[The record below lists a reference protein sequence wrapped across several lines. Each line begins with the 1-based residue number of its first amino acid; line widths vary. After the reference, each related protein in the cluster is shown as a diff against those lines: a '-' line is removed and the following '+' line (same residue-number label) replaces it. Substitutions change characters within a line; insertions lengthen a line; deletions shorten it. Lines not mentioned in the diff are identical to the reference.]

1 MIRVKTT
8 IFPYHNIQLLTGLDP
23 QVPEALH
30 RLSGLDLRVGESGEG
45 EAALLRGLHPG
56 LATHRGVEVA
66 VLPGE
71 DGVTR
76 LVVVQLGLGSE
87 VRIII
92 ITLLLKL
99 SHYDN

>member
-8 IFPYHNIQLLTGLDP
+8 ILTYHNIQLLTGLDP

-30 RLSGLDLRVGESGEG
+30 RLSGLDLGVGEGGEG

-66 VLPGE
+66 VLPSE
-71 DGVTR
+71 DGVIR
-76 LVVVQLGLGSE
+76 LVVVQLGLGSD
-87 VRIII
+87 VRITI
-92 ITLLLKL
+92 ITPPKAFTLR
-99 SHYDN
+99 